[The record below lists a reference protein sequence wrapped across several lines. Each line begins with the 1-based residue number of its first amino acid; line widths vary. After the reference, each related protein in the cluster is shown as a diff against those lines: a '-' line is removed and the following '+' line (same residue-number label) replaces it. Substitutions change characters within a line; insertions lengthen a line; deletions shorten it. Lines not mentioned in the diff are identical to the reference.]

1 MSVVANAQRREK
13 VIPMRSIP
21 TAIMVLAFIFVAG
34 LGYIGGT
41 YNNQLVSAIAPLFGA
56 KIYTGELD
64 LSSVQETYQTLKAN
78 YDGELDDEALIEG
91 ANRGLVDAAGDE
103 YTVYF
108 NAEESDTFNDDLSG
122 AIGGGIGVEVNIR
135 NELPTVVRVLADNPA
150 ADAGIL
156 AGDVIATVNDE
167 DARDLTVDE
176 LVAKIRGDIGTT
188 VKLGVIRNNAPRE
201 FTITRAEVSNPSV
214 YSTVENGIGILTIT
228 RFDERTGS
236 LARQAAQSLK
246 DQNVTAV
253 IVDLRGNGG
262 GYLTAAQDVA
272 GIWLDREIVVT
283 EKTNGR
289 VIDQLYSSSNPILD
303 GVRTI
308 VLVDE
313 FTASASEIVAG
324 ALEEY
329 GAAELLGEQTFGKGS
344 VQQLIELPDGAQLK
358 VTVARWF
365 TPKGKNISETGIT
378 PGTVVERSTDDINAG
393 RDPQLTAAK
402 EALR

>member
-1 MSVVANAQRREK
+1 MSKQRQASEGTPR
-13 VIPMRSIP
+13 VPA
-21 TAIMVLAFIFVAG
+21 AIMVLAFIFVAG

-41 YNNQLVSAIAPLFGA
+41 YNNQIVGAIAPLFGA

-78 YDGELDDEALIEG
+78 YDGELNDQALIEG

-108 NAEESDTFNDDLSG
+108 NAEESDAFNDDLSG

-135 NELPTVVRVLADNPA
+135 NEQPTVVRVLADNPA
-150 ADAGIL
+150 AEAGIL
-156 AGDVIATVNDE
+156 AGDVIASVNDE
-167 DARDLTVDE
+167 NALDLTVDE
-176 LVAKIRGDIGTT
+176 LVAKIRGEIGTT
-188 VKLGVIRNNAPRE
+188 VKLGVIRNEAPRE

-214 YSTVENGIGILTIT
+214 YSSIENGTGILTIT

-236 LARQAAQSLK
+236 LARQAAQSFK
-246 DQNVTAV
+246 DQNVSSV

-289 VIDQLYSSSNPILD
+289 VIDELYSSSNPILN
-303 GVRTI
+303 GIRTI
-308 VLVDE
+308 VLVDG

-324 ALEEY
+324 ALEDY
-329 GAAELLGEQTFGKGS
+329 GAAELLGQQTFGKGS
-344 VQQLIELPDGAQLK
+344 VQQLIELPGGAQLK

-378 PGTVVERSTDDINAG
+378 PGTVVERTTDDINAG
-393 RDPQLTAAK
+393 RDPQLNAAK

>member
-1 MSVVANAQRREK
+1 MSNRR
-13 VIPMRSIP
+13 RQLDQTARYIP
-21 TAIMVLAFIFVAG
+21 TAIIVMWFLFVAG

-41 YNNQLVSAIAPLFGA
+41 FNNQLVSAIAPLFGA

-78 YDGELDDEALIEG
+78 YDGELDDKALIEG

-108 NAEESDTFNDDLSG
+108 NTEESDAFNNDLSG

-135 NELPTVVRVLADNPA
+135 NDQPTVVRVLADNPA
-150 ADAGIL
+150 AEAGVL

-167 DARDLTVDE
+167 NVLDLSVDE
-176 LVAKIRGDIGTT
+176 LVAKIRGEIGTT
-188 VKLGVIRNNAPRE
+188 VKLGVIRDSAPRE

-214 YSTVENGIGILTIT
+214 YSSIENGIGILTIT

-246 DQNVTAV
+246 DQNVSAV

-272 GIWLDREIVVT
+272 GIWLDREVVVT

-289 VIDQLYSSSNPILD
+289 VVDQLYSSSNPILN

-308 VLVDE
+308 VLVDG

-365 TPKGKNISETGIT
+365 TPKGKNISETGIA